1 MKQVLIGEVS
11 NRLGGHSYVTNCK
24 YQTNHVKVRDIFYSL
39 ISLDR
44 VKTNQNGRFL
54 SFWGKIALKNLL
66 ISEKEA

>member
-54 SFWGKIALKNLL
+54 SL
-66 ISEKEA
+66 